1 MIQECCSAI
10 PAKKFF
16 LSACLEC
23 VLGPLP
29 VRLVWRNC
37 RCNKDEPLEQCWG
50 PKLPEHNLTFE
61 CPINDQ
67 QLQHKL
73 KLEVL
78 SYEQKQRSWCV
89 LKLPSFAQ
97 MRHWG
102 CRIAWYCPCQL
113 LLQHNGMNLHLAYS
127 FQWFLD
133 LPVGWMLFLLISVS
147 VLSSMGIIHFVNNC
161 STPVLTMCLSS
172 MMPP

>member
-37 RCNKDEPLEQCWG
+37 RCNKDEPLEPCGG

-89 LKLPSFAQ
+89 LKLPCFAQ

-102 CRIAWYCPCQL
+102 CRTCL
-113 LLQHNGMNLHLAYS
+113 
-127 FQWFLD
+127 
-133 LPVGWMLFLLISVS
+133 
-147 VLSSMGIIHFVNNC
+147 VLSVPAAFAAWWHEF
-161 STPVLTMCLSS
+161 TPGLQLSVALTLSS
-172 MMPP
+172 WINAFSLNFYFCLVQHENNTFC